1 MDSLTTWAAIATIIA
16 TLITIYSRF
25 RPSKKNK
32 IHAHTSVA
40 SAPGATLVENSPKTT
55 FVTNSPGTVIIGGDL
70 STSAVAGQ
78 SRDGHQRIFEERNAQ
93 ILANLENDAY
103 PAAKLR
109 QLKQNHE
116 SKLLKRASDDLG
128 RVQLDVFSH
137 SHFPTA
143 LVDQQ
148 IDTQVTL
155 LRKSRWFTEF
165 DSIRASLSL
174 GRRLVAGDLSG
185 GTDEVRS
192 KALSWCARI
201 LSITDNLNT
210 SEEYLKLA
218 KRLGSTCEADIA
230 DAFIISTKG
239 DKSAALTILAGIDSP
254 SSRSAALMI
263 VALRES
269 AAGALDWLEKGGI
282 SVASLDPDGKHSLL
296 TQQLLLGRWEA
307 AQETVDGLRAQ
318 DFSTTPV
325 LHHMVAVTRLLGTVP
340 IEIRSSALKHV
351 PFEAAGFP
359 LASDEAAMDARRA
372 AQRHFA
378 DASQVA
384 RELNCPDAATL
395 EDEYALWLELKDSE
409 TSDNGRRKLE
419 KTLRDTKSAL
429 RLVPLG
435 LSFGIKLDRVAVEQ
449 EIERQ
454 IVLHDGITQDAAYA
468 RLALAVTQETPEAA
482 ANYVA
487 THYDALST
495 HLDQKSIHFLQIE
508 LLCRAGLLER
518 ANDCLKLRLEEGLSD
533 AEKGR
538 VQRLISEAEG
548 TDPVEARKAQ
558 FKQSDSLSDLA
569 ALVDALEQKHDWDD
583 LCKYGELLFTRTRTV
598 RDAER
603 FTNALSNA
611 HRSEHLVGF
620 LRARPD
626 LLSQSNTLQM
636 SYSWALYQEGA
647 LVEARTQLAKLSDGP
662 EHQNYRALKVNL
674 GIALGDWDALSG
686 FVATEYSERDKRS
699 AQDLIVAAQLALH
712 LKSPHARDLI
722 SAAAVKGCDDAN
734 VLAGAYFLAS
744 RAGWEDEPD
753 VGQWLHKA
761 AELSGNDGPLQTVT
775 LRDVLNS
782 RPDWERRES
791 EMWRLL
797 SRGEIPICLAAQFLN
812 KSLTEL
818 TLFPALANSSQRDPR
833 RRSAVPAYSGARLPA
848 SLDIAQT
855 TVGVDAT
862 ALLTL
867 GYLNVLDK
875 ALDAFLAVYVPHS
888 TLAWLFEE
896 QHKATFHQPSRI
908 RDAHQLRDLLAGD
921 YLEKFVPSTV
931 ADGELA
937 FQIGDELA
945 GLIAEAE
952 MVREDDYP
960 QRIVVRSSPVHR
972 LSSLMEQEADLTEQ
986 ASVMSSC
993 LSVVKKLREKGQMTA
1008 DEEQK
1013 ARDYLQLH
1021 EKPWPKQ
1028 PDIADGA
1035 VLYLDDLAITY
1046 FLHVGIL
1053 GRLRP
1058 AGLKPVASP
1067 RAVSEANSLIAYERI
1082 ADSVTK
1088 AIERIRSAVGS
1099 RIDSGDVHVG
1109 ARRDTLGPGDHSL
1122 LQQSAVDAIGLARN
1136 CDAIISDDR
1145 FLNQH
1150 SNIDDGRLQGAIF
1163 STLDLLDALAV
1174 AGIISSGDRLEHRSL
1189 LRRTGYFF
1197 VPVDDDELLRHLN
1210 ASSVKD
1216 GRVIETAELKAIR
1229 ENTLQVRMGDWL
1241 QLPKEASWL
1250 DATLGAFT
1258 RALKDSW
1265 KEGADLSIV
1274 RSRSDWLVEQI
1285 DPRGWAHSFGPEN
1298 GDAIVSTGRGM
1309 QVSSLFMLPRGAP
1322 EEVKDAYWSWLE
1334 ERILTPIREECPDL
1348 YAVIVEAKRREVAEL
1363 SEIDL
1368 SKRQA
1373 T

>member
-1 MDSLTTWAAIATIIA
+1 MDSLTTWAAIATIVGTVIA
-16 TLITIYSRF
+16 LYTLF
-25 RPSKKNK
+25 RRSKKNK
-32 IHAHTSVA
+32 IRAHTSVA
-40 SAPGATLVENSPKTT
+40 SAPGAIVVENSPKTT
-55 FVTNSPGTVIIGGDL
+55 VVTNSPGAVIIGGDL

-78 SRDGHQRIFEERNAQ
+78 SRDGHQRIFEERDAQ
-93 ILANLENDAY
+93 IHAALENNAY
-103 PAAKLR
+103 SAAKLR

-116 SKLLKRASDDLG
+116 FELLKRVSDDLG
-128 RVQLDVFSH
+128 SVQPDVFSH

-143 LVDQQ
+143 LVDEQ
-148 IDTQVTL
+148 IDNKVTL

-165 DSIRASLSL
+165 NSIRASLSL
-174 GRRLVAGDLSG
+174 GRQLVAGDLSG

-201 LSITDNLNT
+201 LSLTEELNT
-210 SEEYLKLA
+210 SEEYLTLA
-218 KRLGSTCEADIA
+218 KSLGSTSEVDIA

-254 SSRSAALMI
+254 ASRSAALMI
-263 VALRES
+263 VALREG

-282 SVASLDPDGKHSLL
+282 GVASLDPDGKHSLL

-340 IEIRSSALKHV
+340 IEIRFSALNHV

-359 LASDEAAMDARRA
+359 LASDEAAMDARRV

-378 DASQVA
+378 DASTVA
-384 RELNCPDAATL
+384 RELNCPDAATI
-395 EDEYALWLELKDSE
+395 EDEYALWLELRDSK
-409 TSDNGRRKLE
+409 TSDDGRRRLE
-419 KTLRDTKSAL
+419 KTLRETKSAL

-435 LSFGIKLDRVAVEQ
+435 LSFGIKLDRAAVEQ

-454 IVLHDGITQDAAYA
+454 IVLRDGITKDAANA
-468 RLALAVTQETPEAA
+468 RLALALAQETPEAA

-487 THYDALST
+487 THYDTLSK
-495 HLDQKSIHFLQIE
+495 HLDQKSLRFLQIE
-508 LLCRAGLLER
+508 LLSRAGLLER
-518 ANDCLKLRLEEGLSD
+518 ANVCLKLLLEEGLSE
-533 AEKGR
+533 AEEGR
-538 VQRLISEAEG
+538 LQRIMSEAEG

-569 ALVDALEQKHDWDD
+569 ALVDALEQKHDWND
-583 LCKYGELLFTRTRTV
+583 LCKFGALLFERTRTV

-603 FTNALSNA
+603 LTIALGNA

-620 LRARPD
+620 LKARPG
-626 LLSQSNTLQM
+626 LLSQSNTLLM
-636 SYSWALYQEGA
+636 SYSWALYYEGA
-647 LVEARTQLAKLSDGP
+647 LVEARTQLAKLSDDR
-662 EHQNYRALKVNL
+662 EHNNYRALQVNL
-674 GIALGDWDALSG
+674 GIALGDWDTLSV

-744 RAGWEDEPD
+744 RAGWENDPD
-753 VGQWLHKA
+753 VVRWLHKA

-775 LRDVLNS
+775 LKDLFS
-782 RPDWERRES
+782 RKPDWERRES

-797 SRGEIPICLAAQFLN
+797 SRGEIPISLAAQFLN

-855 TVGVDAT
+855 TVGVDAP

-867 GYLNVLDK
+867 SYLNVLDN

-908 RDAHQLRDLLAGD
+908 RDAHQLRDMLAGD
-921 YLEKFVPSTV
+921 LLERFVPSTV
-931 ADGELA
+931 PDGELA

-952 MVREDDYP
+952 KFREDDNT

-972 LSSLMEQEADLTEQ
+972 LSSLMEQEADLTAQ

-993 LSVVKKLREKGQMTA
+993 LSVVNKLRQRAQMTA

-1028 PDIADGA
+1028 PDIADDA

-1046 FLHVGIL
+1046 FLHIGIL
-1053 GRLRP
+1053 GRLRS
-1058 AGLKPVASP
+1058 AGLRPIASL

-1088 AIERIRSAVGS
+1088 AIERIRSAIGS
-1099 RIDSGDVHVG
+1099 RIASGKVNVG
-1109 ARRDTLGPGDHSL
+1109 KRRDALEPGDHSL
-1122 LQQSAVDAIGLARN
+1122 LQQSAVDVIALARD

-1150 SNIDDGRLQGAIF
+1150 ANIDDGGMQSAIF
-1163 STLDLLDALAV
+1163 STLDLLDALAITGV
-1174 AGIISSGDRLEHRSL
+1174 ISSASFRDRLEYRSF
-1189 LRRTGYFF
+1189 LRRTGFFF
-1197 VPVDDDELLRHLN
+1197 VPVDDEELLQHLN
-1210 ASSVKD
+1210 TSSVKD
-1216 GRVIETAELKAIR
+1216 SRVVETAELKAIR
-1229 ENTLQVRMGDWL
+1229 ENALQVRMGGWL
-1241 QLPKEASWL
+1241 QLPKEAPWL
-1250 DATLGAFT
+1250 DGTLGAFT
-1258 RALKDSW
+1258 RVLKDLW

-1274 RSRSDWLVEQI
+1274 RARSDWLVDQI

-1309 QVSSLFMLPRGAP
+1309 QVSSLFMLPPGAP
-1322 EEVKDAYWSWLE
+1322 EEVKNTYWNWLE
-1334 ERILTPIREECPDL
+1334 GRILAPMKEECPDL
-1348 YAVIVEAKRREVAEL
+1348 YAVIVEWKRREVANL
-1363 SEIDL
+1363 SQIDL
-1368 SKRQA
+1368 SKR
-1373 T
+1373 